1 MENSM
6 NKINAQ
12 IKHKSGLLTLAICV
26 FFLIGCKNVPPV
38 TSGVGASQMAPGERF
53 SQHLQVHNPK
63 LGKQLYIS
71 DIKSRQQQD
80 LLELNLT
87 LTSTYKKSLQLQ
99 YQVNWFDADGF
110 AVEPG
115 KSPWKPL
122 DLHGMQTQTVKAL
135 APTAKATTF
144 SLYVREVPE
153 KAFKF

>member
-1 MENSM
+1 M
-6 NKINAQ
+6 NKITTKL
-12 IKHKSGLLTLAICV
+12 KHKSALALLAMCTV
-26 FFLIGCKNVPPV
+26 FIVGCKNVPPV
-38 TSGVGASQMAPGERF
+38 TSGIGASQMAPGEKF

-63 LGKQLYIS
+63 LAKQLYIS

-80 LLELNLT
+80 LLEINLT
-87 LTSTYKKSLQLQ
+87 LTSTYKKTLQLQ
-99 YQVNWFDADGF
+99 YQVNWFDVDGF

-115 KSPWKPL
+115 KSPWKSL